1 MAKENE
7 RKYWFVFCTPGG
19 YSVTPKKLTLEEFES
34 AYFSTK
40 TKYDFL
46 DKLGFCYH
54 ENFIS
59 EYYYSLH
66 FTQKKAWEFADRKNL
81 IRFEN
86 FKSELKGLFKEY
98 GEEM

>member
-1 MAKENE
+1 MANNKE
-7 RKYWFVFCTPGG
+7 RYWFVFCSSLSG

-40 TKYDFL
+40 IDYNFL

-59 EYYYSLH
+59 GYYYSPSW
-66 FTQKKAWEFADRKNL
+66 TQKEAWKIADSKNL
-81 IRFEN
+81 ELY
-86 FKSELKGLFKEY
+86 KSLKQEIKNIA
-98 GEEM
+98 EEEF